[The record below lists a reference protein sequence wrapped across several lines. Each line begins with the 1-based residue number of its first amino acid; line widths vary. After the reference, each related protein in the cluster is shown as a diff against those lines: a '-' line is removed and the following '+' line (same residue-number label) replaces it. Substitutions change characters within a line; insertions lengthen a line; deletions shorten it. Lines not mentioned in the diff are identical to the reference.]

1 MDFALSDEQK
11 AIRDTV
17 RAFIRKE
24 VMPLESELLRRERAH
39 QPGLTRD
46 ELSELQLRAK
56 KFGFWGLSTP
66 EDYGGMNLPAVT
78 QSLIWTEIGR
88 TILPFRFGGEADN
101 ILYHANEEQRREYL
115 IPTIE
120 GDRVSC
126 FAITEPGA
134 GSDAANIRLSARRD
148 GEDWVLN
155 GEKTFITNGN
165 DADFAIVVGVSDPE
179 RGVRGGGTTAFLV
192 DRAMGWRSEFI
203 QTMGEGGP
211 ASLVFDDVRVPGR
224 NVLGEVG
231 QGFELGMQWI
241 GRGRYIIPSHA
252 LGIAER
258 ALQMAIDHA
267 NTRET
272 FGRPIG
278 ANQAIQW
285 MIADSETELE
295 AARWL
300 VLRAAWT
307 VDQTAGDRPLDR
319 GPSSVGAAGGPMSV
333 GAAGGRSGNES
344 RHASSMA
351 KLYGAG
357 MVNRVVDRVMQIH
370 GGMGYTREL
379 PIERWYRQVRLL
391 RIYEGTDEMQR
402 LIISRDLLRGYTAI
416 GGHLG

>member
-1 MDFALSDEQK
+1 MDFSLSDEEK
-11 AIRDTV
+11 AVRDTA
-17 RAFIRKE
+17 RAFITRE
-24 VMPLESELLRRERAH
+24 VLPLEQEVLRRERAH
-39 QPGLTRD
+39 QPGIEHS
-46 ELSELQLRAK
+46 ELRELQLKAK

-66 EDYGGMNLPAVT
+66 ERYGGMDLPAVM

-88 TILPFRFGGEADN
+88 TFVPFRFGGEADN
-101 ILYHANEEQRREYL
+101 ILFFADDAQREEYL

-120 GDRVSC
+120 GDRISC

-148 GEDWVLN
+148 GDDWVLN

-165 DADFAIVVGVSDPE
+165 EADFAIVVAVTDRE
-179 RGVRGGGTTAFLV
+179 KGVRGGGTTAFLV
-192 DRAMGWRSEFI
+192 DRSMGWTSSPI

-211 ASLVFDDVRVPGR
+211 AALSFDDVRVPAR
-224 NVLGEVG
+224 NILGEIG

-241 GRGRYIIPSHA
+241 GKGRYIIPSSA
-252 LGIAER
+252 IGIAER
-258 ALQMAIDHA
+258 ALGMAIDYA

-272 FGRPIG
+272 FGKPIG
-278 ANQAIQW
+278 TNQAIQW

-307 VDQTAGDRPLDR
+307 VDQGTDP
-319 GPSSVGAAGGPMSV
+319 
-333 GAAGGRSGNES
+333 
-344 RHASSMA
+344 RHTSSMA

-379 PIERWYRQVRLL
+379 PIERWYRQVRLM

-402 LIISRDLLRGYTAI
+402 LIISRDLLRGYTKI
-416 GGHLG
+416 GGHLS